1 MSRFQV
7 PTTRQRQ
14 CLIMAA
20 AFFVGKEK
28 NNIKSVS
35 ETQQAT
41 KLYFFPQEE
50 QGGILLFFTKEFQS
64 EEKERQ
70 REKKLSQSQ
79 RQCFKTQKK
88 NKNPISN
95 GDVVPPPSNYWF
107 QVCSVW
113 HASEAA
119 ITCHS
124 FHSVM
129 NAGSACG
136 CTLRNSKEET
146 SRRKKRS
153 GFLFIYAIKDICPT

>member
-95 GDVVPPPSNYWF
+95 GDVPPPF
-107 QVCSVW
+107 QLLISSVQRLTCFWGCNNMPFIPVCNERRVGVW
-113 HASEAA
+113 LHAEKLK
-119 ITCHS
+119 
-124 FHSVM
+124 
-129 NAGSACG
+129 G
-136 CTLRNSKEET
+136 RNKQKEET
-146 SRRKKRS
+146 
-153 GFLFIYAIKDICPT
+153 